1 MQTPGITLKPLV
13 QINGDPEFSEMFLH
27 DVRVPKANI
36 VGRPGDGWQVAM
48 TALTY
53 ERASRVHAF
62 HLEQTLQRLL
72 AVAKQIV
79 IGNHTAA
86 EETAVRQKLAQ
97 FHSEIQAIQLG
108 ELRQLTRRLRGEQPG
123 AETSIGKVAGSEL
136 SQRMA
141 HFALELLGP
150 YGQCAE
156 SGAQG
161 LESSFWSRLALT
173 SRYYTISSGT
183 SEIQRNILGERVLGL
198 PRG

>member
-1 MQTPGITLKPLV
+1 
-13 QINGDPEFSEMFLH
+13 
-27 DVRVPKANI
+27 
-36 VGRPGDGWQVAM
+36 M

-53 ERASRVHAF
+53 ERASRVYAF
-62 HLEQTLQRLL
+62 HLEQILHRLL
-72 AVAKQIV
+72 DVTKQVV
-79 IGNHTAA
+79 IGDHTAA
-86 EETAVRQKLAQ
+86 EEATVRQKLAQ
-97 FHSEIQAIQLG
+97 FHIEIQAIQLR

-123 AETSIGKVAGSEL
+123 AETSINKVAGSEL

-150 YGQCAE
+150 YSQCAE
-156 SGAQG
+156 SDSQSLGG
-161 LESSFWSRLALT
+161 GFWSRLALT